1 MKRLGCQHLKRVVDV
16 KSGPTVPGSRSTGN
30 LSVAGREKLHSKGFN
45 LQVLEPW
52 PCGDHQYWGF
62 TLFDFC
68 SGDKRI
74 HAVAYRMRRKFLTVA
89 ILYSCAM
96 FSISQMHLL

>member
-30 LSVAGREKLHSKGFN
+30 LSVAVEKNFTPRVSICKSSNRGRVVITNIG
-45 LQVLEPW
+45 
-52 PCGDHQYWGF
+52 G
-62 TLFDFC
+62 LFDFC

-74 HAVAYRMRRKFLTVA
+74 HAVACRMRRKFLTVA